1 MPDPSEGAPSG
12 GQIREQLEASLARE
26 NATRE
31 ALEQAHGVEPG
42 SLKGVDPAKYAD
54 RAAEIKAQRDE
65 QDRQAAA
72 RVLGIPVD
80 QLDDYRKNLS
90 AGGSQDEEPEV
101 ETPQSR
107 TASLG
112 SLGGRPASFDPNA
125 DRNRGLSGKDLITA
139 SLIAEAKQKR

>member
-1 MPDPSEGAPSG
+1 MPDGSEGQSG

-42 SLKGVDPAKYAD
+42 SLKGVEPAKYAEK
-54 RAAEIKAQRDE
+54 ASELKAQRE
-65 QDRQAAA
+65 ASDREAAA

-90 AGGSQDEEPEV
+90 TGGSQDEEQEV

-112 SLGGRPASFDPNA
+112 SLGGRPASFDPDG
-125 DRNRGLSGKDLITA
+125 DRARGLSEKDLITA